1 MFSAARFSFCS
12 RKQLARKGE
21 KAPPESVLFR
31 RAAGREGIGIFRNR
45 WGPGLSLKFRCDGK
59 NRKPRGGKG
68 GRPAKND
75 PAVYRFSVNFSAVEH
90 ARFLDLY
97 EQSGLLSKAAFIK
110 ARVFNEAFR
119 VVKTDR
125 GTLEYVAK
133 LTAFHAQ
140 FRAVGTNYNQVV
152 KELHA
157 HFSEKKT
164 LALLYKL
171 ERATRELAAVGQ
183 QVVSLSEEFKQRW

>member
-1 MFSAARFSFCS
+1 M
-12 RKQLARKGE
+12 E
-21 KAPPESVLFR
+21 
-31 RAAGREGIGIFRNR
+31 
-45 WGPGLSLKFRCDGK
+45 K

-68 GRPAKND
+68 DDPRKRPGRLPLFGKL
-75 PAVYRFSVNFSAVEH
+75 FS
-90 ARFLDLY
+90 
-97 EQSGLLSKAAFIK
+97 
-110 ARVFNEAFR
+110 
-119 VVKTDR
+119 R
-125 GTLEYVAK
+125 GTCPFPRPL
-133 LTAFHAQ
+133 
-140 FRAVGTNYNQVV
+140 RAVRAIVQSRFYQSESVQRGVPGGKDRPGNARIRGEADRFPRPIPCRGNELQPVV

>member
-45 WGPGLSLKFRCDGK
+45 WGSGLSLKFRCDGK
-59 NRKPRGGKG
+59 EQKAPRGQRGTT
-68 GRPAKND
+68 REND

>member
-31 RAAGREGIGIFRNR
+31 RAASREGIGIFRNR

-59 NRKPRGGKG
+59 EQKAPRG
-68 GRPAKND
+68 
-75 PAVYRFSVNFSAVEH
+75 
-90 ARFLDLY
+90 
-97 EQSGLLSKAAFIK
+97 Q
-110 ARVFNEAFR
+110 
-119 VVKTDR
+119 R
-125 GTLEYVAK
+125 GTTREKRPGRLPLFGK
-133 LTAFHAQ
+133 LFSRGTCPFPRPL
-140 FRAVGTNYNQVV
+140 RAVRAIVQSRFYQSESVQRGVPGGKDRPGNARIRGEADRFPRPIPCRGN
-152 KELHA
+152 ELQPGGEGA
-157 HFSEKKT
+157 ARAFSEKKT

>member
-1 MFSAARFSFCS
+1 MRWKRTESPEGAKGDDP
-12 RKQLARKGE
+12 RKTT
-21 KAPPESVLFR
+21 
-31 RAAGREGIGIFRNR
+31 
-45 WGPGLSLKFRCDGK
+45 
-59 NRKPRGGKG
+59 
-68 GRPAKND
+68 RP
-75 PAVYRFSVNFSAVEH
+75 VYRFSVNFSAVEH

-140 FRAVGTNYNQVV
+140 FRAIGTNYNQVV